1 MRERLI
7 NVTVTDPAAE
17 AREARR
23 VARREA
29 AHRRAYISRGILVAV
44 LFFLAIV
51 MAAVAV
57 SNQDVAAKKTDTTPE
72 PSTTQQAVIMPDLV
86 DMITTAA
93 TVDNKDTVAAIV
105 EMLMDQGYFSD
116 AVPLPYEYQ
125 DYMRYYSL
133 AYGCPYPLAL
143 AVADWETRGAFNM
156 DAVGTAG
163 EVGIFQL
170 NPGPDG
176 AYHAELEEATGL
188 DPNTPMGNIAGG
200 CYILGKYMD
209 TYDGDVA
216 NVAMVYSMGVN
227 GATKAWERGITSTD
241 YSDAIM
247 AAMEKWEATVNTWRG
262 F

>member
-1 MRERLI
+1 MRERMI

-23 VARREA
+23 AARRKA
-29 AHRRAYISRGILVAV
+29 DRRRAYISRGILVAL
-44 LFFLAIV
+44 LFVLAIIV
-51 MAAVAV
+51 AARAMCG
-57 SNQDVAAKKTDTTPE
+57 QDVAARETDTTPV
-72 PSTTQQAVIMPDLV
+72 PSATKQ
-86 DMITTAA
+86 AA
-93 TVDNKDTVAAIV
+93 TVPEVDMTAAAAPVDAKDTVDAIV
-105 EMLMDQGYFSD
+105 EMLLAQGYLSD
-116 AVPLPYEYQ
+116 AVPLSYQYQ

-143 AVADWETRGAFNM
+143 AVADWETRGTFDM
-156 DAVGTAG
+156 DAVGAAG

-200 CYILGKYMD
+200 CYLLGKYMD
-209 TYDGDVA
+209 TYNGDVA
-216 NVAMVYSMGVN
+216 KVAMAYNMGVR
-227 GATKAWERGITSTD
+227 GATKAWDRGITSTD

-247 AAMEKWEATVNTWRG
+247 DAVEKWEATVNAWRG